1 MFPEYRELISA
12 LKGNHKRF
20 DSLFEKHNKL
30 DHEIKR
36 IEDKFGSA
44 YSTKVVRLKLEKL
57 ETKREIQ
64 KILEDASEK
73 GER

>member
-1 MFPEYRELISA
+1 MILYL
-12 LKGNHKRF
+12 N
-20 DSLFEKHNKL
+20 KHNKL

-36 IEDKFGSA
+36 IEDEFGSA

-57 ETKREIQ
+57 EIKRQIQ
-64 KILEDASEK
+64 KILEDESEK

>member
-20 DSLFEKHNKL
+20 DSLFEKHNK
-30 DHEIKR
+30 
-36 IEDKFGSA
+36 IEDEFGSA

-57 ETKREIQ
+57 EIKREIQ
-64 KILEDASEK
+64 KILEDESEK

>member
-1 MFPEYRELISA
+1 
-12 LKGNHKRF
+12 F

-64 KILEDASEK
+64 KILEDESEK

>member
-1 MFPEYRELISA
+1 
-12 LKGNHKRF
+12 
-20 DSLFEKHNKL
+20 NKL

-64 KILEDASEK
+64 KILEDESEK